1 MGPLLEAIDWQ
12 SVALVL
18 VVLAAVAILGL
29 AKGWWVP
36 GARYNE
42 MRSDRDYW
50 RDKVFESL
58 GLAKEA
64 TGIAA
69 EEIGV

>member
-18 VVLAAVAILGL
+18 VVVMAVILYGL
-29 AKGWWVP
+29 VKKWWVP
-36 GARYNE
+36 GGRYDE
-42 MRSDRDYW
+42 MERDRNYW
-50 RDKVFESL
+50 RDRLFESL

-64 TGIAA
+64 AGIAA
-69 EEIGV
+69 EEIRA